1 MTLDFTGRVVLVTG
15 ASRGIG
21 RAIALRA
28 AEAGATLALHY
39 RQDVSAADAV
49 QRAAGGLLFQADLS
63 DPAAADGLVQNVI
76 ARCGGLDVLVN
87 NAGVYLDEP
96 DDLPGYLGVW
106 EQTLRVNLVAAAV
119 AGRAA
124 LAHFTE
130 RREADDGFVG
140 RIVSVTSRAAHRG
153 DGAAYGAYAASKA
166 GLTALT
172 KTWARAHGPAAVAF
186 AVAPGFTRTDMA
198 ASFIETHGE
207 AAATAGTA
215 LARLTEPGDVAPS
228 VLFLASGLADHAT
241 GATLDLNAGSYVR

>member
-1 MTLDFTGRVVLVTG
+1 MTLDFSGRVVLVTG

-21 RAIALRA
+21 RAV
-28 AEAGATLALHY
+28 AEHFGRAGATLALHY
-39 RQDVSAADAV
+39 GHAAAAAEAL
-49 QRAAGGLLFQADLS
+49 QREIGGALFQAGLAN
-63 DPAAADGLVQNVI
+63 PAAADALVRDVI
-76 ARCGGLDVLVN
+76 GQFGRLDVLVN
-87 NAGVYLDEP
+87 NAGIYAEEP
-96 DDLPGYLGVW
+96 DDLAGYLGTW
-106 EQTLRVNLVAAAV
+106 ERTLNVNLVAAAV

-124 LAHFTE
+124 LAQFAE
-130 RREADDGFVG
+130 RRMADPAFVG

-198 ASFIETHGE
+198 EAFIAQHGE
-207 AAATAGTA
+207 AAATAGAA
-215 LARLTEPGDVAPS
+215 LGRLTEPGDLAPA
-228 VLFLASGLADHAT
+228 VLLFASGLADHAT

>member
-1 MTLDFTGRVVLVTG
+1 MTLDFSGRIVLVTG

-21 RAIALRA
+21 RSIARHFA
-28 AEAGATLALHY
+28 GAGATLALHY
-39 RQDVSAADAV
+39 GQQHSAAEAV
-49 QRAAGGLLFQADLS
+49 ARETGGHLFPADLAS
-63 DPAAADGLVQNVI
+63 PAAADGLVQAVI
-76 ARCGGLDVLVN
+76 AHFGRLDVLVN
-87 NAGVYLDEP
+87 NAGLYDEEP
-96 DDLPGYLGVW
+96 DDLGGYLDTW
-106 EQTLRVNLVAAAV
+106 QRTLNVNLLAAAV

-124 LAHFTE
+124 LAHFA
-130 RREADDGFVG
+130 RRRAQDRTFVG

-153 DGAAYGAYAASKA
+153 DSADYGAYAASKA

-198 ASFIETHGE
+198 EAFIAQHGE
-207 AAATAGTA
+207 AAATAGAA
-215 LARLTEPGDVAPS
+215 LDRLTEPGDIAPS